1 MNSTQALRLLAVC
14 GLAPFVSA
22 GAFAQAQEGG
32 YYYGGLGVGAARAK
46 LDAQA
51 ITREQAGVAASA
63 FERDDHDTTYR
74 IFGGYQLNRNL
85 GIELGY
91 FRLGSFGFDAT
102 TTPAG
107 TLAARSSLQGVNLD
121 LVGTLPLSERWAAL
135 GRVGAQYARTRTTLN
150 GTGAAVVSN
159 GSPSERKTNY
169 KVGAGLQYAFSPSFL
184 VRGEV
189 DRYRVSDAVNHKLNV
204 NALSLS
210 LVFPFGRAESPPPR
224 AMAPVYVA
232 PAPEPAVVQAP
243 PPAVVAPPPPPPP
256 PPPAP
261 VVVPLRRV
269 SFSAESLYGFDK
281 STLQP
286 DGRSAL
292 DRFARELEGTSF
304 DMITVE
310 GHTDRLGTPAYNQ
323 KLSQERA
330 DAVKSYLVTVGK
342 VDPSKITA
350 VGKGEGSPLPATK
363 DCKGT
368 AATAALI
375 SCLQPD
381 RRVDI
386 EVSGTR

>member
-1 MNSTQALRLLAVC
+1 MNTTHALRLLAVC
-14 GLAPFVSA
+14 SLAPLVSA
-22 GAFAQAQEGG
+22 GAVAQAQEGG
-32 YYYGGLGVGAARAK
+32 YYYGGLGIGAARAR
-46 LDAQA
+46 LNAQA
-51 ITREQAGVAASA
+51 ITLEQAGVTASG
-63 FERDDHDTTYR
+63 FQRDDRDTTYKL
-74 IFGGYQLNRNL
+74 FGGYQLNRNL

-107 TLAARSSLQGVNLD
+107 TLAGRSTLQGVNLD

-150 GTGAAVVSN
+150 GTGAATVLD

-169 KVGAGLQYAFSPSFL
+169 KVGAGLQYAFNPSFL
-184 VRGEV
+184 MRGEV

-204 NALSLS
+204 DTLSLS
-210 LVFPFGRAESPPPR
+210 LVFPFGRAQSPPPR
-224 AMAPVYVA
+224 AMAPVYRA
-232 PAPEPAVVQAP
+232 PAPVPEPVVAQA
-243 PPAVVAPPPPPPP
+243 PPAVVAPPPPPPT
-256 PPPAP
+256 P

-269 SFSAESLYGFDK
+269 SFSAQSLYGFDK

-292 DRFARELEGTSF
+292 DGFVRELEGTRF
-304 DMITVE
+304 DRITVE

-330 DAVKSYLVTVGK
+330 DGVKSYLVTLSK
-342 VDPSKITA
+342 VDPTKITA
-350 VGKGEGSPLPATK
+350 VGRGEGSPTTATGN
-363 DCKGT
+363 CKGS

-375 SCLQPD
+375 ACLQPD
-381 RRVDI
+381 RRVEI

>member
-22 GAFAQAQEGG
+22 GAFAQAHEGG

-46 LDAQA
+46 LDAEA
-51 ITREQAGVAASA
+51 ITREQAGVTASS
-63 FERDDHDTTYR
+63 FERDDRDTTYKV
-74 IFGGYQLNRNL
+74 FGGYQLNRNL

-91 FRLGSFGFDAT
+91 FRLGSFGFDAN

-150 GTGAAVVSN
+150 GTGAAAVLN
-159 GSPSERKTNY
+159 GTPSERKTNY

-189 DRYRVSDAVNHKLNV
+189 DRYRVSDAVNHRLNV
-204 NALSLS
+204 DTLSLS

-232 PAPEPAVVQAP
+232 PAPAPEPVVVQAP
-243 PPAVVAPPPPPPP
+243 PPAVVEPPPPPV
-256 PPPAP
+256 P

-281 STLQP
+281 STLQA

-292 DRFARELEGTSF
+292 DTFARELEGTKF

-310 GHTDRLGTPAYNQ
+310 GHTDRLGTPAYNLT
-323 KLSQERA
+323 LSQERA
-330 DAVKSYLVTVGK
+330 DAVKSYLVTSGK
-342 VDPSKITA
+342 VDPMKITA
-350 VGKGEGSPLPATK
+350 VGKGEGSPVTATG

-375 SCLQPD
+375 ACLQPD
-381 RRVDI
+381 RRVEI
-386 EVSGTR
+386 EVAGTR

>member
-46 LDAQA
+46 LDAEA
-51 ITREQAGVAASA
+51 ITREQAGVTASG
-63 FERDDHDTTYR
+63 FERDDRDTTYKV
-74 IFGGYQLNRNL
+74 FGGYQLNRNL

-91 FRLGSFGFDAT
+91 FRLGSFGFNAN

-150 GTGAAVVSN
+150 GTGAAAVLN
-159 GSPSERKTNY
+159 GTPSERKTNY

-189 DRYRVSDAVNHKLNV
+189 DRYRVSDAVNHRLNV
-204 NALSLS
+204 DTLSLS

-232 PAPEPAVVQAP
+232 PAPAPEPVVVQAP
-243 PPAVVAPPPPPPP
+243 PPAVVEPPPPPV
-256 PPPAP
+256 P

-292 DRFARELEGTSF
+292 DTFARELDGTKF

-323 KLSQERA
+323 TLSQERA
-330 DAVKSYLVTVGK
+330 DAVKSYLVTSGK
-342 VDPSKITA
+342 VDPMKITA
-350 VGKGEGSPLPATK
+350 VGKGEGSPVTATG

-375 SCLQPD
+375 ACLQPD
-381 RRVDI
+381 RRVEI
-386 EVSGTR
+386 EVAGTR

>member
-22 GAFAQAQEGG
+22 GALAQAEEGG
-32 YYYGGLGVGAARAK
+32 YYYGGLGVGAARAE
-46 LDAQA
+46 LDAGA
-51 ITREQAGVAASA
+51 ITREQAGVTASG
-63 FERDDHDTTYR
+63 FERDDRDTTYKV
-74 IFGGYQLNRNL
+74 FGGYQVNRNL

-91 FRLGSFGFDAT
+91 FRLGSFGFDAA

-107 TLAARSSLQGVNLD
+107 TLAARSTLQGVNLD

-150 GTGAAVVSN
+150 GTGAAAVLDGTSR
-159 GSPSERKTNY
+159 ERKTNY
-169 KVGAGLQYAFSPSFL
+169 KVGAALQYAFSPSFL

-204 NALSLS
+204 DTLSLS

-224 AMAPVYVA
+224 AAAPVYVA
-232 PAPEPAVVQAP
+232 PAPAPQPVVVQAP
-243 PPAVVAPPPPPPP
+243 PPAVVAPPPT
-256 PPPAP
+256 PAL

-281 STLQP
+281 STLQA

-292 DRFARELEGTSF
+292 DIFARELDGTTF

-330 DAVKSYLVTVGK
+330 DAVKSYLVTSGK
-342 VDPSKITA
+342 VDPTKITA
-350 VGKGEGSPLPATK
+350 VGKGEGSPVTAAG

-375 SCLQPD
+375 TCLQPD
-381 RRVDI
+381 RRVEI
-386 EVSGTR
+386 EVAGTR